1 MKMMNYESQ
10 LLQCTQLKEK
20 LDGLR
25 PFAPDALKQLKAYY
39 RVNLTY
45 TSNAI
50 EGSTLTEIE
59 TKVVLEDGI
68 TIGGKPMKD
77 HLAAVGHAKAYDHL
91 YTLLEQP
98 TVTEAD
104 ILALHQLVAL
114 DDTDALPGQYRSK
127 GVIITGSE
135 FTPPPASDVPAL
147 MTTFINQKLQNWQKQ
162 KHPVESAALAHL
174 ELAHIHPFQDGN
186 GRTARLL
193 MNLLLMKSGYAIT
206 IIPPVVR
213 QDYIATLDKAHLS
226 GDSEAFINFMSNMA
240 AEGLKNQLRLINA
253 LNAD

>member
-1 MKMMNYESQ
+1 MKMMKYESQ
-10 LLQCTQLKEK
+10 LLQCTQLKEQ

-25 PFAPDALKQLKAYY
+25 PFAPDAMKQLKAYY

-91 YTLLEQP
+91 YALLDQP
-98 TVTEAD
+98 TVSEED
-104 ILALHQLVAL
+104 LLALHQLVTL
-114 DDTDALPGQYRSK
+114 DDTGALPGQYRSK

-135 FTPPPASDVPAL
+135 FIPPKASEVVKL
-147 MTTFINQKLQNWQKQ
+147 MQGFMTEKLPSWQEQ
-162 KHPVESAALAHL
+162 KHPVEAAALTHL
-174 ELAHIHPFQDGN
+174 ELVHIHPFQDGN

-193 MNLLLMKSGYAIT
+193 MNLLLMKNGYAIT

-213 QDYIATLDKAHLS
+213 QDYIAALDTAHLT
-226 GDSEAFINFMSNMA
+226 GDSQPFLNFISNMA
-240 AEGLKNQLRLINA
+240 YESLKDMLRLATA
-253 LNAD
+253 LVT